1 MKKKSL
7 LERNYNFQP
16 RINFPD
22 YKSSI
27 LRAPSKEKISFP
39 STLSEVSGPVFT
51 TDILGK
57 NDNDLTL
64 NFSKNNN
71 SPLGH
76 KILVY
81 GTLKDQFLNPIEGA
95 LIEIWQANASGK
107 YLHPNDKTPTPI
119 DPNFAGCGRYISASD
134 GYYEFLTIQPGPY
147 PYPNRG
153 IEWRPMHIHF
163 SIFGKSFGQ
172 RLITQMY
179 FEGDPLIKLCPMVNS
194 IPDEKAINSLI
205 GLLDT
210 SKSSSHNILAYK
222 FDIILR
228 GTNQTY
234 FENKKEGLWDGEYK

>member
-95 LIEIWQANASGK
+95 LIEIWQANASGN
-107 YLHPNDKTPTPI
+107 YLHPNYKTPTPI
-119 DPNFAGCGRYISASD
+119 DPNFAGCGR
-134 GYYEFLTIQPGPY
+134 
-147 PYPNRG
+147 
-153 IEWRPMHIHF
+153 
-163 SIFGKSFGQ
+163 
-172 RLITQMY
+172 
-179 FEGDPLIKLCPMVNS
+179 
-194 IPDEKAINSLI
+194 
-205 GLLDT
+205 
-210 SKSSSHNILAYK
+210 
-222 FDIILR
+222 
-228 GTNQTY
+228 
-234 FENKKEGLWDGEYK
+234 